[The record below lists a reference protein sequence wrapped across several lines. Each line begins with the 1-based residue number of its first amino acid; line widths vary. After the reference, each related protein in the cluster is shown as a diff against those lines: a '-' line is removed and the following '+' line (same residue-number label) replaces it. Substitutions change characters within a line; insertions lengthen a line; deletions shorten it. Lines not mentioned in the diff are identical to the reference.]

1 MSESKTRVLVV
12 GLGNAG
18 RDIHLPALERMD
30 RVELCGLCDL
40 NAEAGAKMSEQYGAP
55 AYEDLDEA
63 LEKSAPT
70 LTIIGTPPSSHA
82 DFCIKAMEA
91 GSDVLCEKPFVSS
104 LPEADRVIE
113 TSRKTGRKVA
123 LNHEFRSMPIFDA
136 LLKQV
141 GKPEV
146 GELSFVHVWQLMD
159 LPPWV
164 EPGWRGAMLERTLYE
179 AGVHLVDYV
188 MALFG
193 EKPRRVSAMTS
204 SCGASESDSDA
215 VAVAT
220 LEFSG
225 GRMANIVQDR
235 LCKGE
240 TQYFEVRA
248 QGSKASL
255 RASFGGRAR
264 LSAGLYRDTK
274 PHVRFDYGVSG
285 MAWREVGNKRT
296 FLARNPKLPAVVATH
311 QLLERTLD
319 AFRDGTE
326 PPASA
331 QIGRDSLEVIAACY
345 LSARSGRHIDLE
357 SEETAR
363 ELAKMQL
370 GSQPDS

>member
-1 MSESKTRVLVV
+1 V

-18 RDIHLPALERMD
+18 RDIHLPALERME

-40 NAEAGAKMSEQYGAP
+40 DAETGAKMSAQYGAT
-55 AYEDLDEA
+55 AYQDIDEA
-63 LEKSAPT
+63 LAKCSPD
-70 LTIIGTPPSSHA
+70 LTIIGTPPGSHA
-82 DFCIKAMEA
+82 DFCVKAMTA

-104 LPEADRVIE
+104 LAEADRVIE
-113 TSRKTGRKVA
+113 ASEKTGRKIA
-123 LNHEFRSMPIFDA
+123 LNHEFRSMPIFQT
-136 LLKQV
+136 LLDQV
-141 GKPEV
+141 GTPEV
-146 GELSFVHVWQLMD
+146 GALSFVHVWQLMD
-159 LPPWV
+159 LPPWA
-164 EPGWRGAMLERTLYE
+164 EPGWRGSMLERTLYE

-193 EKPRRVSAMTS
+193 EKPRSVSAMTS
-204 SCGASESDSDA
+204 SCGVRDSKSDA

-248 QGSKASL
+248 QGREASL

-264 LSAGLYRDTK
+264 ISAGLYRDTK

-285 MAWREVGNKRT
+285 MAWREVGNQRT
-296 FLARNPKLPAVVATH
+296 FLARNPKFPTVVATH
-311 QLLERTLD
+311 NLLERTLD
-319 AFRDGTE
+319 AFQNGGE

-331 QIGRDSLEVIAACY
+331 QIGRDALETIAACY
-345 LSARSGRHIDLE
+345 LSARTGRRIDLDCE
-357 SEETAR
+357 DAKR
-363 ELAKMQL
+363 ELTQMQL
-370 GSQPDS
+370 GSAPA